1 MTDPNYTAMLLVIDR
16 SGSMSLIRDEMI
28 GGVQTLLREQA
39 GQPGLLTVD
48 VVTFDNIVEWQHS
61 FADPAT
67 VEVELVPRGST
78 ALFDALG
85 GAMGHFGQKLAALP
99 EHARPGVVTVVVV
112 TDGEE
117 NSSQEWTSETVSQAV
132 TTRREKFGWEFI
144 FLGANQDAAL
154 AAKNLGIDADAAL
167 DFAANARSVAMSS
180 THLTRF
186 VGDVRRGNRTGFSES
201 ERRSAMTGFDDT
213 SEDRD

>member
-67 VEVELVPRGST
+67 VEVELVPR
-78 ALFDALG
+78 
-85 GAMGHFGQKLAALP
+85 GHFGQKLAALP